1 MGFGLP
7 SMQAIG
13 KGVVITAIALLIL
26 GFVKVALPDIWAKI
40 PGLKEF

>member
-7 SMQAIG
+7 SMQSIG
-13 KGVVITAIALLIL
+13 KGVIMTAIALLIL
-26 GFVKVALPDIWAKI
+26 GFVKTSLPDVWAKI

>member
-7 SMQAIG
+7 SMQSIG
-13 KGVVITAIALLIL
+13 KGIIITAIALAVL
-26 GFVKVALPDIWAKI
+26 GFVKVALADTWAKI